1 VEYVQTPGAPEAI
14 GPYAQAVSSGGWV
27 FCSGQI
33 PLDPHTME
41 VVGDGIETQTQQV
54 FNNLQAVLKAAGVTL
69 QHVVKTTV
77 FLADL
82 NDFQAMNAVY
92 GRAFGDHKPAR
103 ATVEVSKLPRGVRV
117 EIECIASEG

>member
-1 VEYVQTPGAPEAI
+1 MEYVQTPGAPEAI
-14 GPYAQAVSSGGWV
+14 GPYAQAVASGGWV

-41 VVGDGIETQTQQV
+41 VVGGGIETQTQQV
-54 FNNLQAVLKAAGVTL
+54 FNNLQAVLKAAGMTL

>member
-14 GPYAQAVSSGGWV
+14 GPYAQAVASGGWV

-41 VVGDGIETQTQQV
+41 VVGGGIETQTQQV
-54 FNNLQAVLKAAGVTL
+54 FNNLQAVLKAAGMTL

>member
-33 PLDPHTME
+33 PLAPHTME
-41 VVGDGIETQTQQV
+41 VVGDEIETQTQQV
-54 FNNLQAVLKAAGVTL
+54 FNNLQAVLKAAGITL

-92 GRAFGDHKPAR
+92 EQAFGDHKPAR

>member
-41 VVGDGIETQTQQV
+41 VVGDEIETQTQQV
-54 FNNLQAVLKAAGVTL
+54 FNNLQAVLKAAGITL

-82 NDFQAMNAVY
+82 NDFQAMNTVY
-92 GRAFGDHKPAR
+92 ERAFGDHKPAR